1 MNTCSKIYV
10 GQTTKPIEKRFL
22 QHAKTSSPLGKAM
35 RQCGLD
41 NFTIEVI
48 EICETAEQARQ
59 REMFWIKVLKCKTP
73 NGYNRSDGG
82 EGGIHKPRI
91 KLCGVE
97 MKLGEWMKM
106 YRARNNM
113 TMQDLAKACGFS
125 KAYIGAL
132 EKGINPSTGKPYSP
146 TIQTFE
152 KIAKGTGQDLDSLLK
167 ALDGDQPITLNA
179 PPKSLSDEQENILK
193 AYDELNSEG
202 RRDFWSY
209 LEFLKY
215 KYTPAIVLGA
225 NFNTNITVK

>member
-1 MNTCSKIYV
+1 
-10 GQTTKPIEKRFL
+10 
-22 QHAKTSSPLGKAM
+22 
-35 RQCGLD
+35 
-41 NFTIEVI
+41 
-48 EICETAEQARQ
+48 
-59 REMFWIKVLKCKTP
+59 
-73 NGYNRSDGG
+73 
-82 EGGIHKPRI
+82 
-91 KLCGVE
+91 

-106 YRARNNM
+106 YRAKHNM
-113 TMQDLAKACGFS
+113 TMQDLARACGFS

-152 KIAKGTGQDLDSLLK
+152 KIAKGTGQDLDSLFK
-167 ALDGDQPITLNA
+167 ALDGDQPITLNV
-179 PPKSLSDEQENILK
+179 PSKTLSDEQENVLK

-215 KYTPAIVLGA
+215 KYTPTIVLGA